1 MGTAMNKQRGV
12 TITGLLMTIVVLMM
26 VSLLGFKVFGPYKQ
40 YFTIQKV
47 FKQIAVNPE
56 VKGGGRKDFLQAW
69 SKYAMTDDIG
79 VLSGDDVE
87 LTKDGNDIVIS
98 AAYSVR
104 VPLFKNIS
112 LLIDFAPSSAAK

>member
-1 MGTAMNKQRGV
+1 MNKQRGV